1 MTAGLRNKFG
11 EIYATYAMTYYMV
24 KLVPYF
30 LLNWFT
36 SFSTMPYTLAFSNTP
51 GLLRP
56 LQFHGK
62 KSIKMQNYIIPA
74 GYTGIGVSC
83 LSYVDTIKIGI
94 VTDESIM
101 KDP

>member
-1 MTAGLRNKFG
+1 
-11 EIYATYAMTYYMV
+11 
-24 KLVPYF
+24 
-30 LLNWFT
+30 
-36 SFSTMPYTLAFSNTP
+36 
-51 GLLRP
+51 
-56 LQFHGK
+56 
-62 KSIKMQNYIIPA
+62 MQNYIIPA